1 MSAPGGVGGPL
12 DIFIVAGEP
21 SGDELAAKLMQ
32 ALRAERPDIAFRGV
46 GGPAMTGRG
55 LRSLFPIADIA
66 VMGFLPVVA
75 RLPTLLDR
83 IRSTA
88 DAVIANP
95 PAALVIVDSPDFT
108 HRVALRV
115 RARLPKLPI
124 IDYVSPTV
132 WAWRPGRAKKMRAYV
147 DRVLAVLPFEP
158 ASHARLGGPVCEY
171 VGHPLIERLDV
182 LRPSAEEAR
191 LRAEGPPT
199 IVVLPGSRR
208 SEVARLV
215 EVFGEAVARI
225 ASAYPD
231 AQFILPAVPHVAA
244 DIHERLKSW
253 LIKPRVVMGEVDKYA
268 AFRRA
273 RGALAASGT
282 VTLELALA
290 GVPAVVGY
298 RVPWIEEK
306 IVRALATAPSF
317 ILSNIVLGENIV
329 PGFLQDDCNPE
340 NLANTLLALLRDG
353 AERSAQLA
361 ALARLDA
368 LMALPSGDTPSA
380 RAARAVLAMV

>member
-253 LIKPRVVMGEVDKYA
+253 LIQPRVVMGEVDKYA

-306 IVRALATAPSF
+306 IVRALATAPSY

>member
-12 DIFIVAGEP
+12 DMFIVAGEP

-108 HRVALRV
+108 HCVARRV

-132 WAWRPGRAKKMRAYV
+132 WAWRPGRAKKMRA
-147 DRVLAVLPFEP
+147 
-158 ASHARLGGPVCEY
+158 
-171 VGHPLIERLDV
+171 
-182 LRPSAEEAR
+182 
-191 LRAEGPPT
+191 
-199 IVVLPGSRR
+199 
-208 SEVARLV
+208 
-215 EVFGEAVARI
+215 
-225 ASAYPD
+225 
-231 AQFILPAVPHVAA
+231 
-244 DIHERLKSW
+244 
-253 LIKPRVVMGEVDKYA
+253 
-268 AFRRA
+268 
-273 RGALAASGT
+273 
-282 VTLELALA
+282 
-290 GVPAVVGY
+290 
-298 RVPWIEEK
+298 
-306 IVRALATAPSF
+306 
-317 ILSNIVLGENIV
+317 
-329 PGFLQDDCNPE
+329 
-340 NLANTLLALLRDG
+340 
-353 AERSAQLA
+353 
-361 ALARLDA
+361 
-368 LMALPSGDTPSA
+368 
-380 RAARAVLAMV
+380 